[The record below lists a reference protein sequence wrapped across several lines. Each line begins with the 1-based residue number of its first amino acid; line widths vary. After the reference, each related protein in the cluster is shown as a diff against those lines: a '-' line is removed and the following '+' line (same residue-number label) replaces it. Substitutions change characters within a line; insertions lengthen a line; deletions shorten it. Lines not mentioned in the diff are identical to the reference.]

1 MFTTELSWCLNKFS
15 QLVLNKL
22 YRGSKGLNIIPYV
35 WTSFRIIQHQSKCW
49 PNKFLEHGN
58 FNAEWHWMKML
69 NSSVLSSP
77 KSQINFVKAWWHM
90 RFLMQ
95 FLSHSPMQA
104 NATFI
109 TSEKKVAISLWFR
122 VPCLLQFPKNWHQ
135 VASSFEHVPNM
146 CDIVG
151 WNRTEITASLHAQC
165 NDATWAWQ
173 NLHWK
178 VRQKLHQKPHV

>member
-1 MFTTELSWCLNKFS
+1 
-15 QLVLNKL
+15 
-22 YRGSKGLNIIPYV
+22 
-35 WTSFRIIQHQSKCW
+35 
-49 PNKFLEHGN
+49 
-58 FNAEWHWMKML
+58 ML

-146 CDIVG
+146 RDIVAR
-151 WNRTEITASLHAQC
+151 NCTEIAASLHAQC
-165 NDATWAWQ
+165 NDTTWAWQ

-178 VRQKLHQKPHV
+178 VRQKLHQNRTCKRAFRLLTVYSLLYDWRLWGNNSLWSGQLYTHTLFCNTCKKCSSIFFYKPVS